1 MRNLYETAIERFFAS
16 NAKAFG
22 DIGPK
27 LLSDYVASDAGAE
40 LRERLFSPVFFNPID
55 WTELDRFNQ
64 PLGELADYLNDERV
78 FGIHLWNAKTN
89 ALARD
94 EGASLI
100 SLLSDPLGSFPSLTS
115 LADRFDTDKN
125 RHSGNRHCYARVYD
139 RLLSPGRFSLRRLME
154 IGLCRGLAEG
164 NQPNTPSVELWHTYF
179 PFCHIIGI
187 DLTDFS
193 RFHNNRF
200 SSFVCDQSKPEEV
213 RSVASR
219 IEPGSLDVI
228 IDDGSHASF
237 DQQMTFREF
246 FPLLAE
252 GGWYFIEDIDWQP
265 PGEDAAS
272 ITRTKHLLREIQQCG
287 ATRSTDPLGVSEL
300 SAQIADIH
308 FFDSHYELQRANLLG
323 GLVAIRKRGAPSIK
337 Q

>member
-1 MRNLYETAIERFFAS
+1 
-16 NAKAFG
+16 
-22 DIGPK
+22 
-27 LLSDYVASDAGAE
+27 
-40 LRERLFSPVFFNPID
+40 
-55 WTELDRFNQ
+55 
-64 PLGELADYLNDERV
+64 
-78 FGIHLWNAKTN
+78 
-89 ALARD
+89 
-94 EGASLI
+94 
-100 SLLSDPLGSFPSLTS
+100 
-115 LADRFDTDKN
+115 
-125 RHSGNRHCYARVYD
+125 
-139 RLLSPGRFSLRRLME
+139 
-154 IGLCRGLAEG
+154 
-164 NQPNTPSVELWHTYF
+164 
-179 PFCHIIGI
+179 
-187 DLTDFS
+187 
-193 RFHNNRF
+193 
-200 SSFVCDQSKPEEV
+200 
-213 RSVASR
+213 
-219 IEPGSLDVI
+219 VI